1 VSILSFCLCI
11 AWEIEGKREVI
22 PAKVRVSWS
31 CEDVYLG
38 AAKTSILELRR
49 RLSLM
54 FFLEQKEIMEVLGRH
69 FWIYKVT

>member
-1 VSILSFCLCI
+1 VSIISFCLCI

-38 AAKTSILELRR
+38 AAKTSE
-49 RLSLM
+49 SM